1 MARNKNWFYHA
12 HQGIKVTKDIAA
24 EIGLMFGDGAEF
36 SFNLETEVLSNFTV
50 DEDGV
55 TGTKVNPGEATT
67 AIQMASLDPK
77 ENTDTLTSDFAP
89 RAAYNIGDTIK
100 VAMYISDV
108 STEAATSN
116 SYPYMIFYNPD
127 NNQFLTYYYN
137 PSNQSNMGVNINNI
151 TKLKTQ
157 DMRPNGS
164 VSNVDYRLSV
174 ITGTAYYGVN
184 NYWVNGDYFYNIA
197 LSTNVPVFD
206 TEAHAR
212 AYLVDSE
219 DLQGLLNGAEVDP
232 SEAYE
237 DRFSYHYIR
246 NVIGK
251 NTQTAS
257 AYTAYRNYRFY
268 NSKDKMCFYRVDP
281 SASSPWDLRL
291 YNYENYEVKKAPV
304 YGFSDDDFE
313 VYGGFVEDQYLDE
326 NLSFDDDY
334 YTSFVLD
341 TDLLIFDTKELA
353 DAWIADLIDARQA
366 SNYNQ
371 VSRRY
376 NDIVDPGYGDPD
388 PGNDNGINGQSY
400 VHGARMWVLSSSQL
414 NHFFDDIFDPNIIDD
429 ILDGTKLFGSNE
441 INAIQGISY
450 FPVDLDDVA
459 TVYGSAQPIKIGSY
473 QLPTATGRYV
483 QNNNKMIDCGGFFVA
498 PVYNDFRD
506 YRIRLFISLPYCGVH
521 ELSPISKYMGHTLS
535 VKYAVDVTSGACSA
549 HVLSDGISYGDTFDG
564 YMASQRPLSA
574 IDQTAFL
581 NSVMSCVSSIVS
593 REGGMIEGAKQAYAG
608 VATGKADKG
617 VKGVS
622 GGGIDGLST
631 SMGAISDLYG
641 LSQAVREQPM
651 ATRGG
656 FAGCL
661 GFFGNQKIH
670 IITAQA
676 KTVKP
681 QNELTAIGYP
691 SGMGGTVGMFSGF
704 LKCSVFRMA
713 SGFTGTLDELN
724 EIISIMSGGIYL

>member
-1 MARNKNWFYHA
+1 MAHNKNWYYHA
-12 HQGIKVTKDIAA
+12 HQGVEVTKDITA
-24 EIGLMFGDGAEF
+24 EIGLEFGPDNEL
-36 SFNLETEVLSNFTV
+36 SFYMDSSAYSDFTV
-50 DEDGV
+50 NEDGI
-55 TGTKVNPGEATT
+55 TGDIVEPGTTSINLGISRLNP
-67 AIQMASLDPK
+67 LN
-77 ENTDTLTSDFAP
+77 NTDIMDANYSP
-89 RAAYNIGDTIK
+89 RQNYNIGNYIRVAIYITDTETETN
-100 VAMYISDV
+100 V
-108 STEAATSN
+108 SY
-116 SYPYMIFYNPD
+116 SYPRILFYNSD
-127 NNQFLTYYYN
+127 TDRFLDTYYN
-137 PSNQSNMGVNINNI
+137 ASNQVVTNLNINST
-151 TKLKTQ
+151 TKVVRKNLKTSGET
-157 DMRPNGS
+157 PL
-164 VSNVDYRLSV
+164 DYRVSQ
-174 ITGTAYYGVN
+174 ICSSNEFGVN
-184 NYWVNGDYFYNIA
+184 NSWVNYNVFYCLKFATNI
-197 LSTNVPVFD
+197 PVFD
-206 TEAHAR
+206 TEEHAQ
-212 AYLVDSE
+212 AYLRDPSV
-219 DLQGLLNGAEVDP
+219 LVGLLNGEDIDP

-251 NTQTAS
+251 NTQSAS

-268 NSKDKMCFYRVDP
+268 NSKDKICFYRVKP

-313 VYGGFVEDQYLDE
+313 SYGGFVENVYLDD
-326 NLSFDDDY
+326 NLSFGDDY

-353 DAWIADLIDARQA
+353 DAYIADLIDARQA

-414 NHFFDDIFDPNIIDD
+414 NHFFNDIFDPNIIDD

-459 TVYGSAQPIKIGSY
+459 TVYSSAQPIKIGSY

-608 VATGKADKG
+608 VATGKADNG
-617 VKGVS
+617 IS

-691 SGMGGTVGMFSGF
+691 SGVGGTVGMFSGF

-724 EIISIMSGGIYL
+724 EIISIMGSGIYL